1 MSLHADTL
9 LDRLRLK
16 SQIRRWQIVTLLIAL
31 FSIIILIEANAKG
44 RLPINTSD
52 YIARISIEGFI
63 ADDFDQ
69 QALIKEVAEDD
80 QVKAVILRIDSPGGS
95 AVGGEGLYLAIN
107 ELREKKPVVAVMR
120 SMATSAAYMA
130 AIGADHIVAREG
142 TITGSIG
149 VIFQSAEFTD
159 LFKQI
164 GIKPITIKS
173 APLKGSPS
181 PFEKFS
187 SKQRAMLESV
197 IDDFYESFVSYV
209 VARRPIEEANARK
222 LADGSIYTGK
232 QAVQNKLIDAIGGE
246 QEALAWLQKEKQIDT
261 SLDVEDVKVH
271 KEDGNL
277 FEKLANF
284 SYKQF
289 FNEKIIHNQ
298 GLNLIWAPELN

>member
-1 MSLHADTL
+1 
-9 LDRLRLK
+9 
-16 SQIRRWQIVTLLIAL
+16 
-31 FSIIILIEANAKG
+31 
-44 RLPINTSD
+44 
-52 YIARISIEGFI
+52 
-63 ADDFDQ
+63 
-69 QALIKEVAEDD
+69 
-80 QVKAVILRIDSPGGS
+80 
-95 AVGGEGLYLAIN
+95 
-107 ELREKKPVVAVMR
+107 
-120 SMATSAAYMA
+120 
-130 AIGADHIVAREG
+130 
-142 TITGSIG
+142 